1 MKKIIVFLMLILNL
15 IGNDFQ
21 LSSLKVNQGD
31 FFTIWSNQKNIE
43 IIEIK
48 GDFLRTTVVPYYK
61 DGIAIAHIPVHYS
74 NEIGTRDI
82 LIDYKI
88 DGIKKRGIYSIYI
101 NHKEFEN
108 SKIYV
113 DEKME
118 EKGTGENRATSI
130 NSSQNARANPIP
142 DPLWQSN
149 FVTPTKGRLTTG
161 FGYSRYVNDKL
172 TNRHSGLDI
181 AAPIGTPIY
190 ASNKGV
196 VVFSDYLNVTGHTII
211 IDHGG
216 NIFTGYA
223 HMEKRFVQNGQEIE
237 KGEKIG
243 NVGNSGFSTGPHLH
257 FTLSVGTTFVDPAL
271 LMDLDLDKTRLQ
283 IEM

>member
-1 MKKIIVFLMLILNL
+1 MKKIIVFIILIVS
-15 IGNDFQ
+15 IVANDFQ

-31 FFTIWSNQKNIE
+31 FFTLWSNMKDIE

-48 GDFLRTTVVPYYK
+48 GDFIRTPIIPYYLE
-61 DGIAIAHIPVHYS
+61 GVAVAHIPVHYS
-74 NEIGTRDI
+74 NEIGSRDL
-82 LIDYKI
+82 LIDYIK
-88 DGIKKRGIYSIYI
+88 DGERKRGIYSIYI
-101 NHKEFEN
+101 NHKEFDN

-118 EKGTGENRATSI
+118 EKGTGENRANSI
-130 NSSQNARANPIP
+130 NSSQNARANPIE
-142 DPLWQSN
+142 DPMWTDK
-149 FVTPTKGRLTTG
+149 FITPAKGRLTTG
-161 FGYSRYVNDKL
+161 FGFSRYVNDKL

-196 VVFSDYLNVTGHTII
+196 VVYSDYLNVTGHTII

-223 HMEKRFVQNGQEIE
+223 HMDKRIVKKGDIVERGVEI
-237 KGEKIG
+237 GT
-243 NVGNSGFSTGPHLH
+243 VGNSGFSTGPHLH
-257 FTLSVGTTFVDPAL
+257 FTLSVGTTFVNPNL
-271 LMDLDLDKTRLQ
+271 LMDVELEKTRLNTN
-283 IEM
+283 